1 MEAMQ
6 PAREVFIRRVTADNL
21 AVEML
26 SIRSHLPDFPYITI
40 HADYPVEDTAAARH
54 GRRRRRRGGRGNK
67 RESLAEERCYK
78 LAKARVD
85 ELHVLQLGITLCDH
99 HGRLP
104 ATVIAGPGGLASAVE
119 MAWQVGFSDFDV
131 LRSSHNQS
139 AVDALRAAGVDLE
152 HLRARGVP
160 AAVFGQALR
169 EFNIVSAGNRGRLTW
184 VAFGG
189 IYDFGFLLKML
200 DGGRPLP
207 QTSEGFV
214 SRLRGHLGVVYD
226 AKYVAARLPV
236 DGVELRGGL
245 VRVARLLGAPAA
257 AVEEPRQA
265 GEKSLVASQVFMRMT
280 GLFFAYHDVA
290 VHAGK
295 IDGLQ

>member
-1 MEAMQ
+1 MSAMQ
-6 PAREVFIRRVTADNL
+6 PVSEVLIRRVTADNL

-26 SIRSHLPDFPYITI
+26 TIRSHLPYFPYITI
-40 HADYPVEDTAAARH
+40 HADYPVDNAAARD
-54 GRRRRRRGGRGNK
+54 GRRRRRRRGDGGRGNK
-67 RESLAEERCYK
+67 RESEADERCYR

-85 ELHVLQLGITLCDH
+85 ELDVLQLGITLCDH
-99 HGRLP
+99 HGSLP
-104 ATVIAGPGGLASAVE
+104 ATAIARADGAAIAVE

-131 LRSSHNQS
+131 SQS
-139 AVDALRAAGVDLE
+139 AVDTLRAAGVDLE

-169 EFNIVSAGNRGRLTW
+169 VFDIVSAANLGRLTW

-189 IYDFGFLLKML
+189 LYDFGFLLKML

-207 QTSEGFV
+207 ETAEGFA

-245 VRVARLLGAPAA
+245 VRVARVLGAPAA